1 MASTLKVDTIAHT
14 GGTSAIAITSGG
26 VVTQPAKPIF
36 QVGLTANQSVAHQTL
51 TQVNFN
57 DKTSTFASG
66 NGSHFDIGGY
76 FNTGNSRYIPQVA
89 GYYFVV
95 VSLRIE
101 TVSPDYLQVYIK
113 KNGQTIRFN
122 SGMESNAANAYVDVN
137 TSTIVQM
144 NGSGDYLTVDTYHNT
159 GSSQNIIN
167 IGGQTQ
173 FGGYLIS

>member
-1 MASTLKVDTIAHT
+1 MSTLKVGTIQDHAN
-14 GGTSAIAITSGG
+14 GNNALVINSAG

-36 QVGLTANQSVAHQTL
+36 QVGLTANQSIANATI

-57 DKTSTFASG
+57 DKTSTYASG

-76 FNTGNSRYIPQVA
+76 FNTGNSRYLPLVA

-95 VSLRIE
+95 VALRISN
-101 TVSPDYLQVYIK
+101 TTPDYLQCYIK

-122 SGMESNAANAYVDVN
+122 SAVEGNAANSYVDIC
-137 TSTIVQM
+137 TSTIVHM
-144 NGSGDYLTVDTYHNT
+144 NGSSDYLTIDTYHNA
-159 GSSQNIIN
+159 GSAQNILST
-167 IGGQTQ
+167 GGQTQ